1 MALGGGPRYS
11 TMEVAIYQSVF
22 FELNFNKAIILSLIQ
37 IIICLIFIVIGF
49 FNLRGSNY
57 FDIQTEQFEYLFS
70 KNKIIRFSDY
80 IIILLFSL
88 FLFSPILYIFYN
100 FLFNLINTKF
110 FLNINFIKA
119 FINSLFLCIISGL
132 LVSFFGFL
140 ISLVL
145 VNSRNKI
152 FHQQILFIFSSI
164 IIIISPIIISLGYF
178 IILGE
183 LRYINLVNYFIII
196 LINCIF
202 LIPFSILILF
212 TKLKNI
218 FLNFHDIKEGFQI
231 NDKKF
236 IFIIFPLIKKNI
248 FFVFSFASALSFGD
262 FTIISFFK
270 SDSFQT
276 LPTLLYKLISA
287 YKFNEASFVAGFI
300 LIFSLFIY
308 LLFDNWFYKDKPD
321 RSM

>member
-11 TMEVAIYQSVF
+11 TLEVAIYQSVF

-37 IIICLIFIVIGF
+37 IFICLIFLVIGF
-49 FNLRGSNY
+49 FNLKGSNY

-70 KNKIIRFSDY
+70 NNKIIKLCDY
-80 IIILLFSL
+80 IIILFFSL
-88 FLFSPILYIFYN
+88 FLFSPILYI
-100 FLFNLINTKF
+100 LFNFISNFTNTKF

-119 FINSLFLCIISGL
+119 FFNSFFLCVISGI

-152 FHQQILFIFSSI
+152 FHQQILFILSSI
-164 IIIISPIIISLGYF
+164 IIVISPIIISLGYF

-202 LIPFSILILF
+202 LIPFAILILF

-218 FLNFHDIKEGFQI
+218 FLNFHDIKEGFRI
-231 NDKKF
+231 NDKNF
-236 IFIIFPLIKKNI
+236 YFNNI
-248 FFVFSFASALSFGD
+248 S
-262 FTIISFFK
+262 
-270 SDSFQT
+270 SD
-276 LPTLLYKLISA
+276 
-287 YKFNEASFVAGFI
+287 
-300 LIFSLFIY
+300 
-308 LLFDNWFYKDKPD
+308 
-321 RSM
+321 